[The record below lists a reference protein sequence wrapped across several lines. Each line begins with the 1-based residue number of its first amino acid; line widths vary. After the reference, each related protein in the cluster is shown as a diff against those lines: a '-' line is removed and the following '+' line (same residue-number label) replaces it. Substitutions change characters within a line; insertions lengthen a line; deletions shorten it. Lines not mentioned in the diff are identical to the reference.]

1 MEAET
6 VIAVA
11 ATVVAVGSL
20 WVSWTQTAAT
30 REHNRLSVRPVL
42 QFRRFRDSGEDHAG
56 IRLSNA
62 GLGPAVITRCE
73 VRIDGEDFGGWS
85 RRAGARVSELSGRGP
100 LLYSLHPG
108 TVLLAGERVFPSR
121 LVPFDREADA
131 EYWRIVDER
140 LEMVVHY
147 ESVYGGEGLTAHL
160 RPNAPPPRGEPPA
173 PGPSAPG
180 PPAPGPSA
188 PGPSAPG
195 PSAPGP

>member
-6 VIAVA
+6 VIAFA

-42 QFRRFRDSGEDHAG
+42 QFRRFRDSGQDHAG
-56 IRLSNA
+56 VRLSNA
-62 GLGPAVITRCE
+62 GLGPAVITRRE

-85 RRAGARVSELSGRGP
+85 PRAGARVSEPAGRKP

-108 TVLLAGERVFPSR
+108 TVLLAGERVFPTR

-131 EYWRIVDER
+131 EYWRVVDQR
-140 LEMVVHY
+140 LEMIVHY
-147 ESVYGGEGLTAHL
+147 EAVYGGEGLRA
-160 RPNAPPPRGEPPA
+160 PPA
-173 PGPSAPG
+173 PERPVHARGAPATAPSAPG
-180 PPAPGPSA
+180 P
-188 PGPSAPG
+188 
-195 PSAPGP
+195 